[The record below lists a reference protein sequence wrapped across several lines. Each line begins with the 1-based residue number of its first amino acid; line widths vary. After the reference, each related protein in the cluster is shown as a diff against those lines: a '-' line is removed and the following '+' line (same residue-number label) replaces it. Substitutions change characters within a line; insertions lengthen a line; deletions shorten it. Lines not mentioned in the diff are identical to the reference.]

1 MLTYLLHNPEL
12 LSTYRR
18 ETEVAF
24 SGARLVDPFLLQDTE
39 KCPQVDSI
47 WNETLRLSGWSASVR
62 LITKDTIIGEKLMR
76 KGNRVLV
83 PHRLL
88 HFDESIFGRD
98 AHAFRPERWE
108 KGMTR
113 NPSWRP
119 FGGGKTTCSGRFLAR
134 FSVTTYV
141 ATLLRRFDISM
152 VGNPQFPQAD
162 EGRPV
167 LGIMSIKEGNDFKVE
182 LRPRVGFS
190 GV

>member
-1 MLTYLLHNPEL
+1 VFWMLAYLLHNPQI
-12 LSTYRR
+12 LSEYRK
-18 ETEVAF
+18 ETEAAF
-24 SGARLVDPFLLQDTE
+24 SRDRLVDPFLLQNVE
-39 KCPQVDSI
+39 KCPKVDAI

-62 LITKDTIIGEKLMR
+62 LITEDTTIGDKLMR

-88 HFDESIFGRD
+88 HFDENTFGGNT
-98 AHAFRPERWE
+98 HEFRPDRW
-108 KGMTR
+108 KKHLTR

-141 ATLLRRFDISM
+141 ATLLRRFDINM
-152 VGNPQFPQAD
+152 LDNPHFPKAD

-167 LGIMSIKEGNDFKVE
+167 LGIMSIKEGSDFKVE
-182 LRPRVGFS
+182 LRPRSTF
-190 GV
+190 